1 MSLCLE
7 VAIDR
12 AEFVQESR
20 PASGALGE
28 ALHIILL
35 VRRMDAV
42 VIEREA
48 DQQRVHAK
56 PRAERLDDWNG
67 SAAADDGRFLT
78 PFLLERLRSR
88 LEDGSRRVEADRGR
102 ASFAGVSD
110 GAIGREP
117 LGDEVMQTVEDMG
130 WLLIGHEPEGK
141 LGGGARRDD
150 CLDAGAGIAAEDAVD
165 LRGWPRPELL
175 DHTHALFAG
184 GRRQSNSAE
193 EGGDVEIE
201 RAPLRE
207 LGEVR

>member
-35 VRRMDAV
+35 VRRMAAV

-56 PRAERLDDWNG
+56 LRAERLDDG
-67 SAAADDGRFLT
+67 DRRAAADDGRLLT
-78 PFLLERLRSR
+78 PFLLERIRSR
-88 LEDGSRRVEADRGR
+88 LEDGIRRVEADRGR
-102 ASFAGVSD
+102 ASFAGISD

-117 LGDEVMQTVEDMG
+117 LGDEAMQAIEDLG
-130 WLLIGHEPEGK
+130 WLLVGNEPEGK
-141 LGGGARRDD
+141 LGGGMRTNVG
-150 CLDAGAGIAAEDAVD
+150 LE
-165 LRGWPRPELL
+165 
-175 DHTHALFAG
+175 LFAVIV
-184 GRRQSNSAE
+184 E
-193 EGGDVEIE
+193 EGGE
-201 RAPLRE
+201 AW
-207 LGEVR
+207 